1 MALDVVCVCLCA
13 CIYMYFVKFERKNNS
28 SRYIPKIKEIKIEQT
43 IILLTVFK

>member
-13 CIYMYFVKFERKNNS
+13 NICTLLTLEKKNS

-43 IILLTVFK
+43 INLLTVFK